1 MEGGWW
7 TRHSTTYAKGNLE
20 NGNRNASELGH
31 ASKLG
36 HASELGHASKLGSE
50 LASELGHA
58 LEFRNT

>member
-20 NGNRNASELGH
+20 NGNRNASELR
-31 ASKLG
+31 

-58 LEFRNT
+58 LEFGNT